1 MDTSIIAQDPST
13 TTSVTPDEVPSW
25 DELKSLNTALQA
37 SLEEANELV
46 ATLRG
51 DRDIL
56 RDRLRDYTNKVAQD
70 MRVLSDKLIE
80 EANRRNWCDEYDEIV
95 DALNGLFLVLSI
107 DQRTREYEVEV
118 VLSGTIT
125 ACTTVIV
132 TAGSRE
138 DAEQLVREDI
148 DAYVDVSDVLTNE
161 LMNGGL
167 DDLEIDFR

>member
-37 SLEEANELV
+37 SLAEANELV
-46 ATLRG
+46 AALRG
-51 DRDIL
+51 DCNIL
-56 RDRLRDYTNKVAQD
+56 RERLRDYTNKVAQD
-70 MRVLSDKLIE
+70 TRLLSDKLIE

-125 ACTTVIV
+125 ARTTVTV

-138 DAEQLVREDI
+138 DAEQLIREDV
-148 DAYVDVSDVLTNE
+148 DAYTDVADTLINE
-161 LMNGGL
+161 LQCGGL
-167 DDLEIDFR
+167 DDIEIDFR

>member
-1 MDTSIIAQDPST
+1 MDTSTIAQDPST

-37 SLEEANELV
+37 SLAEANELV
-46 ATLRG
+46 AALRSE
-51 DRDIL
+51 RDHAQE
-56 RDRLRDYTNKVAQD
+56 RLHDYSNKVAQD
-70 MRVLSDKLIE
+70 SQILSEKLIE

-125 ACTTVIV
+125 ARTTVIV

-138 DAEQLVREDI
+138 DAEQLIRDDV
-148 DAYVDVSDVLTNE
+148 DAYTDVADTLINE
-161 LMNGGL
+161 LQCGGL